1 MKKKPTYLTQSGVD
15 KLSHELHMLTTV
27 QRPELAARLRAAI
40 QMGDLSENA
49 DYITAKEEQAFLE
62 GRILELQEML
72 SGAVIINT
80 QTNNEEVS
88 IGATVTIVEGDSP
101 PEKYTLVGPAEADP
115 SSGRISHESPLGKAL
130 LGKRIGERTTA
141 HTPAGDFSYEITD
154 IN

>member
-40 QMGDLSENA
+40 QMGDLSEHA

-72 SGAVIINT
+72 SGAVIIDT
-80 QTNNEEVS
+80 QTNNEEVL
-88 IGATVTIVEGDSP
+88 IGATVTIAEGDSP
-101 PEKYTLVGPAEADP
+101 PET
-115 SSGRISHESPLGKAL
+115 
-130 LGKRIGERTTA
+130 
-141 HTPAGDFSYEITD
+141 
-154 IN
+154 